1 MKCRN
6 IFPGPPKSPISSHE
20 NRTTKPNIIYFQAF
34 KQGTLIVSTTCSSG
48 GVKYICALTF
58 FFFCLPTKVAVTAT
72 KKQQQ
77 SSCFLLHLT

>member
-58 FFFCLPTKVAVTAT
+58 FFCLPTKVAVTAT